1 MENRM
6 SFIEIEYRETNK
18 EWNMADLQAH
28 NFYEIYYLL
37 KGERHIF
44 IEDKIF
50 TLHENSIVIIPP
62 FYMHKTE
69 GGPYQRINVYLSED
83 LLEGNERKFLSNCS
97 SILSFELDSA
107 KRDVVL
113 SLFHPFLK
121 EDNKEDILK
130 KKYSLSFA
138 KTFLYI
144 LQSST
149 LTPLTYSPSISKNN
163 SNKAFIL
170 DIVAYINTHFHEKLS
185 LDALKKQ
192 FFVSKNTLCKNFQQV
207 MHCSVMEY
215 CSAVRLNEA
224 KQLLLTTDKSIE
236 DISDLCGY
244 SSANYFSLF
253 FKSKT
258 GLAPS
263 NYRKKT

>member
-1 MENRM
+1 M
-6 SFIEIEYRETNK
+6 SFIEIEYRKTDK

-62 FYMHKTE
+62 FYMHKTD
-69 GGPYQRINVYLSED
+69 GGPYERINVYLSND
-83 LLEGNERKFLSNCS
+83 LLDENERKFLSSCS
-97 SILSFELDSA
+97 SILSFELENS
-107 KRDVVL
+107 KKNML
-113 SLFHPFLK
+113 FSLFRPFLEETDK
-121 EDNKEDILK
+121 EDLLK
-130 KKYSLSFA
+130 KKYLLSFA

-149 LTPLTYSPSISKNN
+149 LTPLSYAPSISKNN
-163 SNKAFIL
+163 TNKNLIL
-170 DIVAYINTHFHEKLS
+170 DIVAYINTHFQENITLES
-185 LDALKKQ
+185 LKNK
-192 FFVSKNTLCKNFQQV
+192 FFISKNTLCKNFQQV

-215 CSAVRLNEA
+215 CSAARLNEA
-224 KQLLLTTDKSIE
+224 KHLLLTTTKSIE
-236 DISDLCGY
+236 DIADLCGY
-244 SSANYFSLF
+244 SSANYFSLL

-263 NYRKKT
+263 TYRKKK

>member
-1 MENRM
+1 M
-6 SFIEIEYRETNK
+6 SFIEIEYRKTDK

-69 GGPYQRINVYLSED
+69 GGPYERINVYLSND
-83 LLEGNERKFLSNCS
+83 LLDENERKFLSSCS
-97 SILSFELDSA
+97 SILSFELENS
-107 KRDVVL
+107 KKNML
-113 SLFHPFLK
+113 FSLFRPFLEETDK
-121 EDNKEDILK
+121 EDLLK

-149 LTPLTYSPSISKNN
+149 LTPLSYAPSISKNN
-163 SNKAFIL
+163 TNKNLIL
-170 DIVAYINTHFHEKLS
+170 DIVAYINTHFQENITLES
-185 LDALKKQ
+185 LKNK
-192 FFVSKNTLCKNFQQV
+192 FFISKNTLCKNFQQV

-215 CSAVRLNEA
+215 CSAARLNEA
-224 KQLLLTTDKSIE
+224 KHLLLTTTKSIE
-236 DISDLCGY
+236 DIADLCGY
-244 SSANYFSLF
+244 SSANYFSLL

-263 NYRKKT
+263 NYRKKR

>member
-1 MENRM
+1 MP
-6 SFIEIEYRETNK
+6 FIEIEYRQTKK

-37 KGERHIF
+37 KGERNIF

-69 GGPYQRINVYLSED
+69 GGPYKRINIYLSDD
-83 LLEGNERKFLSNCS
+83 LLDETERKFLSSCAS
-97 SILSFELDSA
+97 FLSFELDNS
-107 KRDVVL
+107 KKNMVL
-113 SLFHPFLK
+113 SLFRPFLSQT
-121 EDNKEDILK
+121 NKKDLLK

-149 LTPLTYSPSISKNN
+149 LKPLSSAPSTSKNN
-163 SNKAFIL
+163 TNKNLIL
-170 DIVAYINTHFHEKLS
+170 DIVAYINTHFQENITLES
-185 LDALKKQ
+185 LKNK
-192 FFVSKNTLCKNFQQV
+192 FYISKNTLCKNFQQI
-207 MHCSVMEY
+207 MKCSVIEY
-215 CSAVRLNEA
+215 CCAVRLNEA
-224 KQLLLTTDKSIE
+224 KHLLLTTDKSIE
-236 DISDLCGY
+236 DVADLCGY
-244 SSANYFSLF
+244 SSANYFSLL

-258 GLAPS
+258 GLSPS
-263 NYRKKT
+263 NYRKKK

>member
-1 MENRM
+1 M

-69 GGPYQRINVYLSED
+69 GGPYQRINVYLSDD
-83 LLEGNERKFLSNCS
+83 LLESSERKFLSACS
-97 SILSFELDSA
+97 SILSFELEPA
-107 KRDVVL
+107 KRDIVL

-121 EDNKEDILK
+121 EADKDDILK

-149 LTPLTYSPSISKNN
+149 LNPISCSPSLSKNTN
-163 SNKAFIL
+163 HKDFIL
-170 DIVAYINTHFHEKLS
+170 DVVAYINTHFQEKITLDS
-185 LDALKKQ
+185 LKDK
-192 FFVSKNTLCKNFQQV
+192 FFISKNTLCKNFQQV

-215 CSAVRLNEA
+215 CSAVRLNAA
-224 KQLLLTTDKSIE
+224 KHLLLTTKKDIE
-236 DISDLCGY
+236 EISDLCGY
-244 SSANYFSLF
+244 SSSNYFSLL

-258 GLAPS
+258 GLSPS
-263 NYRKKT
+263 NYRKKK

>member
-1 MENRM
+1 M
-6 SFIEIEYRETNK
+6 SFIEIEYRKTDK

-69 GGPYQRINVYLSED
+69 GGPYERINVYLSND
-83 LLEGNERKFLSNCS
+83 LLDENERKFLSSCS
-97 SILSFELDSA
+97 SILSFELEDF
-107 KRDVVL
+107 KKNML
-113 SLFHPFLK
+113 FSLFRPFLEETDK
-121 EDNKEDILK
+121 EDLLK

-149 LTPLTYSPSISKNN
+149 LTPLSYAPSISKNN
-163 SNKAFIL
+163 TNKNLIL
-170 DIVAYINTHFHEKLS
+170 DIVAYINTHFQENITLES
-185 LDALKKQ
+185 LKNK
-192 FFVSKNTLCKNFQQV
+192 FFISKNTLCKNFQQV

-215 CSAVRLNEA
+215 CSAARLNEA
-224 KQLLLTTDKSIE
+224 KHLLLTTTKSIE
-236 DISDLCGY
+236 DIADLCGY
-244 SSANYFSLF
+244 SSANYFSLL

-263 NYRKKT
+263 TYRKKK

>member
-1 MENRM
+1 M
-6 SFIEIEYRETNK
+6 SFIEIEYRKTNK
-18 EWNMADLQAH
+18 EWNMAELQAH

-69 GGPYQRINVYLSED
+69 GGPYERINVYISND
-83 LLEGNERKFLSNCS
+83 LLDESERKFLVSCS
-97 SILSFELDSA
+97 SILSFELEDS
-107 KRDVVL
+107 KKNMVL
-113 SLFHPFLK
+113 SLFRPFL
-121 EDNKEDILK
+121 EQTDDNDLLK

-149 LTPLTYSPSISKNN
+149 LTPLSYAPSISKNN
-163 SNKAFIL
+163 ANKTLIL
-170 DIVAYINTHFHEKLS
+170 DIVAYINTHFQENITLES
-185 LDALKKQ
+185 LKNK
-192 FFVSKNTLCKNFQQV
+192 FFISKNTLCKNFQQV

-215 CSAVRLNEA
+215 CSAARLNEA
-224 KQLLLTTDKSIE
+224 KHLLLTTEKSIE
-236 DISDLCGY
+236 DIADLCGY
-244 SSANYFSLF
+244 SSANYFSLL

-263 NYRKKT
+263 SYRKKK

>member
-1 MENRM
+1 M
-6 SFIEIEYRETNK
+6 SFIEIEYRKTDK

-69 GGPYQRINVYLSED
+69 GGPYERINVYLSND
-83 LLEGNERKFLSNCS
+83 LLDESERKFLSSCS
-97 SILSFELDSA
+97 SILSFELENS
-107 KRDVVL
+107 KKNML
-113 SLFHPFLK
+113 FSLFRPFLEETDK
-121 EDNKEDILK
+121 EDLLK

-149 LTPLTYSPSISKNN
+149 LTPLSYAPSISKNN
-163 SNKAFIL
+163 ANKNLIL
-170 DIVAYINTHFHEKLS
+170 DIVAYINTHFQENITLES
-185 LDALKKQ
+185 LKNK
-192 FFVSKNTLCKNFQQV
+192 FFISKNTLCKNFQQV

-224 KQLLLTTDKSIE
+224 KHLLLTTTKSIE
-236 DISDLCGY
+236 DIADLCGY
-244 SSANYFSLF
+244 SSANYFSLL

-263 NYRKKT
+263 TYRKKK

>member
-1 MENRM
+1 M
-6 SFIEIEYRETNK
+6 SFIEIEYRQTDK

-37 KGERHIF
+37 KGERNIF

-50 TLHENSIVIIPP
+50 TLHEHSIVIIPP

-69 GGPYQRINVYLSED
+69 GGPYKRINFYLSAD
-83 LLEGNERKFLSNCS
+83 LLDESERKFLSDCS
-97 SILSFELDSA
+97 SFLSFKLENP
-107 KRDVVL
+107 KKNMVL
-113 SLFHPFLK
+113 SLLRPFFSQA
-121 EDNKEDILK
+121 NKQDLLK

-144 LQSST
+144 LQSSN
-149 LTPLTYSPSISKNN
+149 LTPLSHSQIVSKNN
-163 SNKAFIL
+163 INKNLIL
-170 DIVAYINTHFHEKLS
+170 DIVTYINTHYQDPIT
-185 LDALKKQ
+185 LDLLKNK
-192 FFVSKNTLCKNFQQV
+192 FFISKNTLCKNFQQV
-207 MHCSVMEY
+207 MRCSVMEY

-224 KQLLLTTDKSIE
+224 KHLLLTSDKSIE
-236 DISDLCGY
+236 DISNLCGY
-244 SSANYFSLF
+244 SSANYFSLL

-263 NYRKKT
+263 NYRKKK

>member
-1 MENRM
+1 M
-6 SFIEIEYRETNK
+6 SFIEIEYRQTKK

-37 KGERHIF
+37 KGERNIF

-69 GGPYQRINVYLSED
+69 GGPYKRINIYLSND
-83 LLEGNERKFLSNCS
+83 LLDENERKFLSSCASNFA
-97 SILSFELDSA
+97 FELENS
-107 KRDVVL
+107 KKSMVL
-113 SLFHPFLK
+113 SLFRPFLSK
-121 EDNKEDILK
+121 MNKKDVLK

-149 LTPLTYSPSISKNN
+149 LKPLFSSPSISKNN
-163 SNKAFIL
+163 TNENLIL
-170 DIVAYINTHFHEKLS
+170 DIVAYINTHFQENITLE
-185 LDALKKQ
+185 ALKNK
-192 FFVSKNTLCKNFQQV
+192 FFISKNTLCKNFQQV
-207 MHCSVMEY
+207 MNCSAMEY
-215 CSAVRLNEA
+215 CSMVRLNEA
-224 KQLLLTTDKSIE
+224 KHLLSTTNKSIE
-236 DISDLCGY
+236 DISDFCGY

-258 GLAPS
+258 GLSPS
-263 NYRKKT
+263 NYRKKK